1 MTEFKTEE
9 GARPSSGR
17 AFLSDTGKPFR
28 CFRFFRGITLP
39 PLKAHLIF
47 WLLTT
52 HGLALDLWSKK
63 AVFDLLEHQP
73 NNSYSIIDGVLTL
86 VRALNDGAA
95 FGIFS
100 GRPYMLVAV
109 SVVALIAI
117 FGIFLY
123 SGSERRLVHVA
134 LGFFAAG
141 VCGNLYDRLFNN
153 GMVRDFIDVVYW
165 PGKHWPA
172 FNVADSLL
180 CLGVGLMV
188 ISCLLTDKSPPG
200 RAQQHK

>member
-1 MTEFKTEE
+1 M
-9 GARPSSGR
+9 
-17 AFLSDTGKPFR
+17 SDTGKPIRYIHFL
-28 CFRFFRGITLP
+28 RGITLP

-73 NNSYSIIDGVLTL
+73 NNSYSIIDGFLTL

-134 LGFFAAG
+134 LGLFAAG

-188 ISCLLTDKSPPG
+188 ISCFLTDKSPPG
-200 RAQQHK
+200 RVQQHK